1 MTTPRAFLVENQR
14 QSERLRAL
22 VGRLS
27 DGDLERSVGHGWTVA
42 ATLLH
47 LAFWDFRAAVLIE
60 RFERQGVTPSPAD
73 VDVLN
78 DAVHLMTRAIST
90 RAVGRLAVEA
100 AERLALQVAIECEKR
115 KEFVWVTARGSRS
128 AKPLVDGWKTV
139 REALELPLP
148 DTAWMTGKPMSR
160 DDFLAWMK

>member
-1 MTTPRAFLVENQR
+1 MTTPRAFLAENQR

-22 VGRLS
+22 VGRLG

-47 LAFWDFRAAVLIE
+47 LAFWDLRAAVLIE

-73 VDVLN
+73 VDALN
-78 DAVHLMTRAIST
+78 DAVHLMTGAISS

-100 AERLALQVAIECEKR
+100 AER
-115 KEFVWVTARGSRS
+115 
-128 AKPLVDGWKTV
+128 VDRRLETMSDRV
-139 REALELPLP
+139 LEALPAAGPPFSLDRHAHRREHVDEIERAL
-148 DTAWMTGKPMSR
+148 G
-160 DDFLAWMK
+160 